1 MVMNKTI
8 RVASFM
14 MAVFCLT
21 LTGQEDQ
28 CPNFKVA
35 ISCRNVINDSTLFYL
50 NKIHNRNLTLDAWI
64 SEIDAKFVEEL
75 NNAGYND
82 LDFFAAESNPGADRD
97 ILFAYDIILWKVN
110 KDNPDN
116 KYADAYF
123 KDGVLYF
130 DNQKIVF
137 RIRSQVDIISNCI
150 PTMTSPI
157 INKEWISDDIFL
169 CVKNVVGLNW
179 PLDRQIWYWESQH
192 LAPARKPR
200 MFVYFEKNY
209 LSLLDQDS
217 RRMNVTIK
225 VKNCR
230 EQYVYNQFQSQPV
243 YFEKETERLHSKS
256 SIKCTDGPD
265 RAGCRTI
272 LTNKDYEAIC
282 EYSIKNGMEPGREM
296 VHFFTCGI
304 GSASSAAD
312 HEIIIRGL
320 ELLVEPW
327 RNTIH
332 NGEKTTIS
340 IDLHEKD
347 PDGSKYPAVD
357 QEVEIKVTGI
367 VDGALSP
374 EGKVTTDEMGVA
386 WIDYKAGKEDKQIKI
401 TATFTPPGYSE
412 KVTADATITVK
423 PLEYDATLTLKGSY
437 KKTEKSHY
445 ETKNSWGDNENTLET
460 EDFREASFYV
470 PLKMVDAYDVEVQNL
485 RYELY
490 QPLDINLSH
499 FNASFKSTEYQS
511 SIAPDQ
517 GSKTTIIRKKTASDR
532 KISIKEVMLQN
543 HIVMTLDLKTGKV
556 RKIDL
561 DGFAI
566 GFTWNE
572 TIDIHKDSWWQPPP
586 QPGHETIDD
595 RQSSKSDDSFQVGPV
610 EDPVPD
616 PTIKSSSEEIMNY
629 LKEMGIPLPADADI
643 NKEEEVPKIEPD
655 LLVKF
660 GDGKSY
666 FGGEG
671 SKIIDNSEGSTVNRE
686 EFSFSWQATRKKKPL

>member
-1 MVMNKTI
+1 MKKSLSLI
-8 RVASFM
+8 IAL
-14 MAVFCLT
+14 VFLFYSA
-21 LTGQEDQ
+21 LEGQSSQ

-35 ISCRNVINDSTLFYL
+35 VSCRNVVNDSTLFYL

-64 SEIDAKFVEEL
+64 SEIDARFVEEL
-75 NNAGYND
+75 SNAGYTD
-82 LDFFAAESNPGADRD
+82 LNFFAAKSNPGTDRD
-97 ILFAYDIILWKVN
+97 ILFAYDIILWRVN

-137 RIRSQVDIISNCI
+137 RVRTQVDIISNCI
-150 PTMTSPI
+150 PIMTSPI
-157 INKEWISDDIFL
+157 INEEWISDDIFL
-169 CVKNVVGLNW
+169 CVKNVVAKNW

-192 LAPARKPR
+192 LAPARNPK
-200 MFVYFEKNY
+200 MFVYFEKDY

-230 EQYVYNQFQSQPV
+230 DQYVYNQFHSQPV
-243 YFEKETERLHSKS
+243 YFEKETEHLHSKS

-282 EYSIKNGMEPGREM
+282 EYSIKNGLEPAREM

-304 GSASSAAD
+304 GSAFVSAD

-320 ELLVEPW
+320 ELMVEPW

-340 IDLHEKD
+340 IDLHEID
-347 PDGSKYPAVD
+347 PDGFKYPAVD
-357 QEVEIKVTGI
+357 QEVEIKVTRI
-367 VDGALSP
+367 VDGTLSP

-386 WIDYKAGKEDKQIKI
+386 WLDYRAGQEDKQIKI

-423 PLEYDATLTLKGSY
+423 PLEYDATLTLNGSY
-437 KKTEKSHY
+437 KRTEESSY
-445 ETKNSWGDNENTLET
+445 TQKNSWRTNETTFESNEI
-460 EDFREASFYV
+460 REASFYV
-470 PLKMVDAYDVEVQNL
+470 PMKMENSYDVDLQNL
-485 RYELY
+485 RYEY
-490 QPLDINLSH
+490 YRPLDINLSH
-499 FNASFKSTEYQS
+499 FNAEYTGQEYRS
-511 SIAPDQ
+511 SIASDQ
-517 GSKTTIIRKKTASDR
+517 GSKTAILKTKNSYDP
-532 KISIKEVMLQN
+532 KLSIEEVLLQTPV
-543 HIVMTLDLKTGKV
+543 VMTLDLKTGKV
-556 RKIDL
+556 LKIEI
-561 DGFAI
+561 DGFPVD
-566 GFTWNE
+566 FTWKE
-572 TIDIHKDSWWQPPP
+572 TVDTHHESWWQPPP
-586 QPGHETIDD
+586 QPGRKTKDD
-595 RQSSKSDDSFQVGPV
+595 RQSSSSEDSFQAGPV
-610 EDPVPD
+610 GDPGPD
-616 PTIKSSSEEIMNY
+616 PTVKSATDEIMKY
-629 LKEMGIPLPADADI
+629 LKDMGVTLPAEAEAAP
-643 NKEEEVPKIEPD
+643 EEEVPEIEPD

-660 GDGKSY
+660 GDGKTY

-671 SKIIDNSEGSTVNRE
+671 RKIVDNSEGSAVSRE